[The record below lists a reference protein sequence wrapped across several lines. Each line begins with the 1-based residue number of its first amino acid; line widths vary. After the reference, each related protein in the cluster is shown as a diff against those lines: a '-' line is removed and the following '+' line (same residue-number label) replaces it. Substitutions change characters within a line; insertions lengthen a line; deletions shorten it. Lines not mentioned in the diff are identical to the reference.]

1 MSQLNFH
8 TDSFNLPPP
17 QRAED
22 NFPILTT
29 LGEGYKLWHKYF
41 NNLPRHT
48 KFTLGTK
55 IDNLFTGCL
64 ELALLAGYA
73 GRDKKPEIIRQLNAK
88 FDALKFFLKLLWE
101 IKGLND
107 QKYIS
112 LFQPLA
118 ETGKMLGGWLKQLSR
133 ENPATGGEK

>member
-1 MSQLNFH
+1 
-8 TDSFNLPPP
+8 
-17 QRAED
+17 D
-22 NFPILTT
+22 NFPILTK
-29 LGEGYKLWHKYF
+29 LSEGYKLWHKYF

-48 KFTLGTK
+48 KFTLGAK

-101 IKGLND
+101 IKGIND

-112 LFQPLA
+112 LSGPLA
-118 ETGKMLGGWLKQLSR
+118 QTGKMLGGWLNFFKNKPPPQS
-133 ENPATGGEK
+133 EGN